1 METAGLRFMQW
12 RRAGIAADE
21 EGGDGLRQRAAQFSN
36 CLDPGLAIRQAK
48 IRNDQIRRSLL
59 IGETRKGAAARSTD
73 DTTTLQPQL
82 RSSPQ
87 VLSSTSGSSSMTTI
101 SLPF

>member
-73 DTTTLQPQL
+73 DAAAPTA
-82 RSSPQ
+82 
-87 VLSSTSGSSSMTTI
+87 
-101 SLPF
+101 